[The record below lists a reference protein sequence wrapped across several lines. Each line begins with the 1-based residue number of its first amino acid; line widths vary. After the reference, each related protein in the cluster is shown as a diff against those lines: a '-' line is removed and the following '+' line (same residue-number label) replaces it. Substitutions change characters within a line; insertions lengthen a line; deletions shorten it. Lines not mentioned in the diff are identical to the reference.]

1 MAPRNVTVIGAGIVG
16 IACAL
21 YLQRDG
27 HRTIVVDR
35 LPPGEGCSAGNAGVL
50 SSGSCLPMN
59 MPGTLRNVPRW
70 LLDPLGP
77 LAVSWAYLPRLLP
90 WLVRFARGATAERV
104 ARVADALRALH
115 RTTVDSYLD
124 LARDAGCQEL
134 IRPSGYL
141 HVYESEARFGKDVLL
156 WEMRRA
162 RGVTV
167 EFLGAQEIRELD
179 SSLAPI
185 FKRAAFMP
193 DHGYARNPLRLV
205 QALAAHFARAGG
217 TLHRGEVRDFEL
229 GPRGASRIH
238 TDDGTLDVDV
248 LLIAAGAWSGALCRR
263 LGNRVPLESERG
275 YHVTIDKPGIE
286 PRHPI
291 TFADHHF
298 VATPMEMGLRL
309 AGTDELAGLA
319 APPNYARARV
329 LLDLGRRMFKG
340 LDPTR
345 YTMWMGHRPGT
356 PDTLPVIGRSP
367 RFADVYFAFG
377 HGHTG
382 LTAAPM
388 TGQLIADLVAGRN
401 PRIDVMPFRVD
412 RF

>member
-1 MAPRNVTVIGAGIVG
+1 MAPTRVTVIGAGIVG

-27 HRTIVVDR
+27 HRVIVIDR

-59 MPGTLRNVPRW
+59 MPGTMRDVPRW

-77 LAVSWAYLPRLLP
+77 LAVSWTYLPRLLP
-90 WLVRFARGATAERV
+90 WLIRFARTATHERV
-104 ARVADALRALH
+104 AQVADALRVLH

-124 LARDAGCQEL
+124 LARDAGCEDL

-141 HVYESEARFGKDVLL
+141 HVYESEASFAKNVSR

-162 RGVTV
+162 RGVAV

-179 SSLAPI
+179 PALAPV

-205 QALAAHFARAGG
+205 QALAGHFARAGG
-217 TLHRGEVRDFEL
+217 ILRRGEVRDFAL
-229 GPRGASRIH
+229 GPCGPSQIY
-238 TDDGTLDVDV
+238 TDNGTLDVDV
-248 LLIAAGAWSGALCRR
+248 LVVAAGAWSGALCRR
-263 LGNRVPLESERG
+263 LGSRVLLESERG
-275 YHVTIDKPGIE
+275 YHVTIDNPGIE

-291 TFADHHF
+291 TFADRHF

-319 APPNYARARV
+319 APPNYARARL
-329 LLDLGRRMFKG
+329 LLDLGRRMFNG
-340 LDPTR
+340 LDTSR
-345 YTMWMGHRPGT
+345 YTMWMGHRPGM

-388 TGQLIADLVAGRN
+388 TGQLIADLIAGRK
-401 PRIDVMPFRVD
+401 PRIDVRPFRID